1 MNLFSKKNE
10 AVWSK
15 PFPEKLANRVSRIPT
30 GDLEAWADQALFDIG
45 RCLTQY
51 AKNRDAIHLEEAL
64 VGAEALHSVID
75 DMVER
80 RLR

>member
-1 MNLFSKKNE
+1 MNLFSKKSSDNW
-10 AVWSK
+10 AK

-51 AKNRDAIHLEEAL
+51 AKHREAIHLEEAL
-64 VGAEALHSVID
+64 VGAEALHAVVD